1 MQFKIARYL
10 LVYIYFPFI
19 VSKRQSSEHLGAAIQ
34 YPFTQDEY
42 TDQRK
47 KWEWISTYDFQICT
61 HTSYSFYV
69 SSHVFI
75 DKWVYVGSP
84 ISMLRC
90 VLVCPNGRILS
101 DWIRSVM
108 NTLYC
113 DVTSLLSGHY
123 WMVFPARALD
133 SLAHLVDSSS
143 LSLSSSCCC
152 CCCCFACTRFYFS
165 ASFYYHC
172 SIYLAFTL
180 DLKKEMETFVPAGIA
195 LIIFCYIALVDVL
208 SG

>member
-10 LVYIYFPFI
+10 MVVYLLPIYCFEASIIRTFRRSNTVP
-19 VSKRQSSEHLGAAIQ
+19 V
-34 YPFTQDEY
+34 Y
-42 TDQRK
+42 TGWIYGPKK
-47 KWEWISTYDFQICT
+47 KWEWISTYNFQICT

-195 LIIFCYIALVDVL
+195 FIIFCYIALVDVL